1 MGGWVWIAGGC
12 LFVLVA
18 GLFFVLGAAAGA
30 SVSYEQFGGLILPL
44 LSTAGSWVA
53 GVGALGAVVVSLWLS
68 DRQRREDVELL
79 KVKPQLSIVTGIEG
93 WLISVDIISAGRRP
107 AVVQSLVITSKDSKM
122 NLHVVNFFHQS
133 RDLPA
138 TLSYGEKISLILSS
152 GFDREIARYV
162 SEHCGGKSDSLEVR
176 VSTTLSEF
184 TARLDGNFDWLI
196 KAALGQEQ
204 A

>member
-1 MGGWVWIAGGC
+1 MGGWIWIAGGC

-68 DRQRREDVELL
+68 DKQRREDVELL
-79 KVKPQLSIVTGIEG
+79 KVKPQISIVTGVEG
-93 WLISVDIISAGRRP
+93 WLISVEIVSAGKRP
-107 AVVQSLVITSKDSKM
+107 AVVQSLVIASRDSKM
-122 NLHVVNFFHQS
+122 SIHVVNFFHQS
-133 RDLPA
+133 RELPA
-138 TLSYGEKISLILSS
+138 ALSYGEKINLILKS
-152 GFDREIARYV
+152 GFERDIARYV
-162 SEHCGGKSDSLEVR
+162 NEHCGGKSDNLEVR

-184 TARLDGNFDWLI
+184 TARLDGNFGWLI
-196 KAALGQEQ
+196 KGALEQE
-204 A
+204 